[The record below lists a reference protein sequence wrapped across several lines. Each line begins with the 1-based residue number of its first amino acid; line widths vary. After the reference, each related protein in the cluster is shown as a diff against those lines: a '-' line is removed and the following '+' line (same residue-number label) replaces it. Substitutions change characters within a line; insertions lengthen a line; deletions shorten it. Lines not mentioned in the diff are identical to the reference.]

1 MNSNE
6 KAVDITSAVQK
17 SAVEKKFDDDIN
29 AAFAKATA
37 DDMLA
42 ANAVRMGT
50 EKVCEKDITPAVAV
64 VLYRKH
70 NGKNRQLS
78 IPKVRDYAGAMQRGE
93 WKTTH
98 QGYAFD
104 KDGNIVDGQNR
115 LAAQALSDVALRMV
129 VYRNAD
135 RAIID
140 AIDQAKPRKAH
151 EALTIAGIEHAGEKE
166 RITRAAMEYT
176 AKVSGKTV
184 KPTLI
189 QVEQYVTHNDEA
201 LKIAIERGRNSLQ
214 NIAEPCLSETVA
226 ALVAY
231 LMHLGNWPAHLIP
244 AFLTTLQA
252 GVEQKE
258 NGVIVPTAKI
268 MIAAKRKEKKLDALS
283 RDQQIS
289 TILRAAKHWARN
301 ESVARFKPSKKTELV
316 DFHAEED
323 IGQPTTKAA

>member
-1 MNSNE
+1 MSNE
-6 KAVDITSAVQK
+6 KAVDINSAVQK
-17 SAVEKKFDDDIN
+17 SPVEKKFDEDIN
-29 AAFAKATA
+29 AAYAKAT
-37 DDMLA
+37 DDDRLTA
-42 ANAVRMGT
+42 KAICMGV
-50 EKVCEKDITPAVAV
+50 EQVCVKDIAPAVAV
-64 VLYRKH
+64 ILFKTH

-78 IPKVRDYAGAMQRGE
+78 IAKVRDYAGAMQRGE

-104 KDGNIVDGQNR
+104 KSGYIVDGQNR
-115 LAAQALSDVALRMV
+115 LAAQALSSVGLSMV

-166 RITRAAMEYT
+166 RITRAAIEYT
-176 AKVSGKTV
+176 AKIAGKTA
-184 KPTLI
+184 KPSLI
-189 QVEQYVTHNDEA
+189 QVEQYVTHHDEA

-214 NIAEPCLSETVA
+214 NIAEPCLTETVA

-231 LMHLGNWPAHLIP
+231 LMHLGNWPSHLIP

-258 NGVIVPTAKI
+258 NGVIVPAAKI

-289 TILRAAKHWARN
+289 TILRAAKHWAKG

-316 DFHAEED
+316 DFHAED
-323 IGQPTTKAA
+323 IGLPSATAAA